1 MNKYMFNMVIGL
13 CLFVGV
19 QNTFASPAQS
29 KSVKELIKL
38 SELEN
43 VLNTSLDE
51 MQPSLDLEAE
61 NILLR
66 VLGKEELTTTQEH
79 LAVLELSQLLKD
91 TSSKVFARPETVQA
105 IEKIYADTLSEE
117 EIQAYLKFLKTP
129 EGKSINQKTLQI
141 STNVFQYM
149 NNLSQK
155 TLNDPEQSSQLK
167 EQFLTIIKPLIQD
180 E

>member
-13 CLFVGV
+13 CLLVGM
-19 QNTFASPAQS
+19 QNTFASPAQT

-51 MQPSLDLEAE
+51 MQPTLDLEAE

>member
-1 MNKYMFNMVIGL
+1 MNKYMFNLMIGL
-13 CLFVGV
+13 CLLGCI
-19 QNTFASPAQS
+19 QSAFATPAQS

-51 MQPSLDLEAE
+51 MQPTLDLEAE

-66 VLGKEELTTTQEH
+66 VLGKEALTTTQEH
-79 LAVLELSQLLKD
+79 LAVLELSQLLKE
-91 TSSKVFARPETVQA
+91 TSSKVFARPETIRA

-141 STNVFQYM
+141 STHVFQYM
-149 NNLSQK
+149 SNLSQK